1 VAVSFRSSRHI
12 SELNLYAVDGGRTKP
27 VAGPKLL
34 RQVTSGDL
42 AESDDLR
49 QSYSKFDRR
58 GPDRFVLRERR
69 TFATMDSGLLAKLG
83 SYGKLIEMQNDGRLI
98 VEFSAEADCQL
109 APDARYRVVGLR
121 LGKFGD

>member
-1 VAVSFRSSRHI
+1 VSFRSSRHI
-12 SELNLYAVDGGRTKP
+12 SELNLYAVDGSRAKP
-27 VAGPKLL
+27 VAGPSLF

-49 QSYSKFDRR
+49 QSYAEFEWR
-58 GPDRFVLRERR
+58 GPDRFVRR
-69 TFATMDSGLLAKLG
+69 NIALFATMNSGLLAKLG
-83 SYGKLIEMQNDGRLI
+83 SYGKLIEKHNDRRLI

-109 APDARYRVVGLR
+109 ALDARYRVVGLR